1 MKLFK
6 IFISTAIALTSTGI
20 FAQNVSS
27 VEHDVA
33 KETTVMKVSPKKN
46 TNAPYRMKVVEK
58 RDFRFAFEE
67 EDKGKID
74 QDRVILPAYVT
85 KTIYIDND
93 RDMYYD
99 KKMVVRYEKSYE
111 DKYEIIPT
119 KKGFDLKINN
129 KTMAKDIARSGYY
142 LTDKEDNDY
151 FVVEEYRSI

>member
-6 IFISTAIALTSTGI
+6 IFISTAIALTSTGV

-33 KETTVMKVSPKKN
+33 KETTVMTVSPKKN
-46 TNAPYRMKVVEK
+46 TDAPYRMKIVEK
-58 RDFRFAFEE
+58 KDYKFAFEDK
-67 EDKGKID
+67 DKGKRD
-74 QDRVILPAYVT
+74 QDQVILPAYVT

-93 RDMYYD
+93 LDRFYD

-119 KKGFDLKINN
+119 KKGFDLKVNN
-129 KTMAKDIARSGYY
+129 KTVAKDIARSGYY
-142 LTDKEDNDY
+142 LTDEKDNDY
-151 FVVEEYRSI
+151 FVVEEYKSI